1 MKHTIKNMAFQGDVC
16 FRRIDK
22 LPESVKEST
31 TPGRIVV
38 AHSETGHHHAIER
51 DESIKLFEK
60 LERDPMVCYLQI
72 SDGFA
77 ADVVHHR
84 PTDTHATL
92 TLTPGCWEVLRQ
104 EEYTPQGWR
113 RVED

>member
-1 MKHTIKNMAFQGDVC
+1 MIHTIKNMAAQGDVM
-16 FRRIDK
+16 FRRISA
-22 LPESVKEST
+22 LPAGTEDT
-31 TPGRIVV
+31 TAKDGPVIC
-38 AHSETGHHHAIER
+38 AHSETGHHHAIEFGQAR
-51 DESIKLFEK
+51 LFEK
-60 LERDPMVCYLQI
+60 LERDPLVCYLQI
-72 SDGFA
+72 SGEY

-92 TLTPGCWEVLRQ
+92 RLTPGCWEVIRQ